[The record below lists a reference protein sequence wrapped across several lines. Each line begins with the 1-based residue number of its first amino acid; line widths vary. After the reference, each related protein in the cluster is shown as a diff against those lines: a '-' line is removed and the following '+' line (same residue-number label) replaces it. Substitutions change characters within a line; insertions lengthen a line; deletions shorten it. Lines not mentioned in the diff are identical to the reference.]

1 MLWLALALTPIL
13 YGIGDY
19 FAGDTAKRV
28 RPIAIVGFTSAVSFV
43 FALGWAYFAGEL
55 VWDAGPIFRGMA
67 SGAFYLLANC
77 LFYIA
82 LSLGKSGVVGAII
95 SLSVVPAVISDSIR
109 GELPSPLQMLG
120 IVGILVGVTF
130 VSVPEVSKRV
140 SKAAVL
146 IALAAAMV
154 LGIQYT
160 VLGRASTENSDVA
173 IMMQYLTAFSIVAV
187 IGLTRRTMGGVNRE
201 ESPRL
206 LFLGLTFG
214 LAGILLSTA
223 LSGINVAVV
232 TAVLNC
238 EPIVLA
244 ALGFFLAK
252 QRLSRLQTGALG
264 VVVIGVILATAG

>member
-1 MLWLALALTPIL
+1 MLWVALAFTPIL

-19 FAGDTAKRV
+19 FAGNTATRV
-28 RPIAIVGFTSAVSFV
+28 RPIAIVGFTSAVSFL
-43 FALGWAYFAGEL
+43 FAFAWAYFAGDL
-55 VWDAGPIFRGMA
+55 VWETAPILRGMA

-109 GELPSPLQMLG
+109 GDLPSPLQLFG

-130 VSVPEVSKRV
+130 VSVPEISKKV

-173 IMMQYLTAFSIVAV
+173 IMMQYLTAFAIVAV
-187 IGLTRRTMGGVNRE
+187 LGLSRRTMGGVNRE

-214 LAGILLSTA
+214 FAGILLSTA

-264 VVVIGVILATAG
+264 VVVLGVILATAG